1 MTPDPDATP
10 TTPATERAAPL
21 ADDTP
26 ARTSDPNAQTT
37 PRRTRRPYRHSR
49 PVFDRPVRIH
59 SEYARRLVSER
70 QFRPAMTALYGLDVI
85 LRLIATEAEADQV
98 ETVIATRLSELSQ
111 ELVGERERLHA
122 ELERY
127 DLLAVRPRYTQPI
140 DLRVQI
146 ASPHIGAYTN
156 LILEL
161 DQLMMAIDTLWLS
174 GVLSNKEHT
183 ERQIAWRNR
192 LGAAGQS
199 FIDLHRYAY
208 AEAERRGQR
217 EAVDRESRAG
227 LQGFDTDEEE
237 SEEPEAD

>member
-1 MTPDPDATP
+1 MTPDPD
-10 TTPATERAAPL
+10 TTPIPERAAPL

-26 ARTSDPNAQTT
+26 ARRSDPNTPTTT

-98 ETVIATRLSELSQ
+98 ETVIANRLSELSQ
-111 ELVGERERLHA
+111 ELVRERERLHA

-217 EAVDRESRAG
+217 EAVDRESRTG
-227 LQGFDTDEEE
+227 LQGFDTDAEE